1 MVTTGLFVVIWES
14 ETFLFI
20 GYVKSFIQGKE
31 MKYMLGRKSA
41 DKNYQMDM
49 CSGSVLKKML
59 MFTVPLM
66 FSSVLQLLF
75 NAADVIVVGQF
86 AGDNSLAAVGST
98 SALINLLVNLFV
110 GLSIGANVLAARY
123 FGAKQ
128 DRDLGQTVHTAMMVS
143 IIGGIGLM
151 IISFIGAP
159 VILEWMGTDKNVI
172 HLAVTYLRVYSI
184 GMPAMLVYNFGAAI
198 LRAVGDTKRPL
209 NFLMA
214 AGVINVALNLLFVI
228 VFNMDVAGVALATTI
243 SQCISA
249 FLVVRCLMKE
259 RGAIRL
265 YIKALRIYKDKL
277 VKILKIGLPA
287 GFQGTLFALSNVVI
301 QSSINGFGNI
311 VVAGNSA
318 AANLEGFVYVAM
330 NSFYQGAISFTSQ
343 NIGAGKYER
352 INKIL
357 FAALSSVIV
366 VGVVFGNTVVLFGE
380 KLLRLYSGNPAVIA
394 AGLVRLKY
402 ICTIYALC
410 GMMDVMVGMLRG
422 LGYSIIPMVVSLIG
436 ACALRIIFLMT
447 VFKLEP
453 FHKIEMVYLTYPVSW
468 ILTFSA
474 HVVTF
479 IIARRK
485 INAGL

>member
-1 MVTTGLFVVIWES
+1 
-14 ETFLFI
+14 
-20 GYVKSFIQGKE
+20 
-31 MKYMLGRKSA
+31 MLRTKSA
-41 DKNYQMDM
+41 NKNYQMDM
-49 CSGSVLKKML
+49 CNGPILKKL
-59 MFTVPLM
+59 LVFTVPLM

-75 NAADVIVVGQF
+75 NAADVVVVGRF

-98 SALINLLVNLFV
+98 TALINLLVNLFV

-128 DRDLGQTVHTAMMVS
+128 NRNLSQTVHTAMMIS
-143 IIGGIGLM
+143 IIGGICLM

-159 VILEWMGTDKNVI
+159 VILEWMGTDKDI
-172 HLAVTYLRVYSI
+172 IDLAVTYLRVYSI
-184 GMPAMLVYNFGAAI
+184 GMPAMLIYNFGAAI

-214 AGVINVALNLLFVI
+214 AGVINVVLNLFFVI
-228 VFNMDVAGVALATTI
+228 VLNMDVAGVALATTI
-243 SQCISA
+243 SQFISA

-259 RGAIRL
+259 QSAIRL
-265 YIKALRIYKDKL
+265 NIKALHIYKDKL

-287 GFQGTLFALSNVVI
+287 GFQGTLFSLSNVVI
-301 QSSINGFGNI
+301 QSSINGFGSI

-318 AANLEGFVYVAM
+318 AANIEGFVYVAM

-343 NIGAGKYER
+343 NMGAGKYER

-357 FAALSSVIV
+357 VAALGSVIV
-366 VGVVFGNTVVLFGE
+366 VGVVFGNSVVIFGE
-380 KLLRLYSGNPAVIA
+380 KLLSLYSENPAVIA

-422 LGYSIIPMVVSLIG
+422 LGYSIIPMIVSLVG

-447 VFKLEP
+447 IFKWDS

-468 ILTFSA
+468 ILTFTA
-474 HVVTF
+474 HIVTF
-479 IIARRK
+479 LIAKRK
-485 INAGL
+485 INSGL